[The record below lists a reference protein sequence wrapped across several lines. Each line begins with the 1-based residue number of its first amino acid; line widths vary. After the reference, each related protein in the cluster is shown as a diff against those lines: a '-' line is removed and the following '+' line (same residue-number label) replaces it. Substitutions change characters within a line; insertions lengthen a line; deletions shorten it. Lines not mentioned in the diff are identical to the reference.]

1 MYEDHT
7 VAVVIPTYNEAGFVG
22 NVIETIPDYV
32 DRIYPVDDCSTDG
45 SWEEIRTA
53 AARIDGD
60 DPAAGD
66 GPSDG
71 DGRIDADGS
80 ADGDERSDGDG
91 QSDAEDRSMSPDGGT
106 RPASE
111 NAVDSESPP
120 RTNDVA
126 TNGTDP
132 TASGRAKWV
141 DESSAKTG
149 STAAAFDRRV
159 VPIRHEANRGVGG
172 AIKTGYQRARA
183 DRIDVTVVMGGDG
196 QMDPDWMP
204 DLLDPVVD
212 GRAAYAKANRLLLDE
227 HHETMPRHRFVG
239 NHILTVLTK
248 IATGYWSVGDP
259 QHGYTAISL
268 EALDTAG
275 IDELYEFFGYCND
288 LLIRL
293 SAENLRVADV
303 PCPLTYADEESHIAY
318 SSYIPRVSGM
328 LLRSFLRRL
337 WVDRDAD
344 GGRGRLAL
352 FLGGAIATAGGL
364 LGVVASGLSA
374 ASGDDAGS
382 PGTERTARAA
392 IDDVTADDDEP
403 PTSADAPDDE
413 ASSAGAVGDGR
424 SDATANA
431 GESESSKAP
440 PDAPG
445 PRPGSVA
452 RWAALVLAG
461 VAALLG
467 AMLLDAVM
475 NSSYNYTERIPEG
488 SGPRTDESE

>member
-22 NVIETIPDYV
+22 TVIETIPDYV

-45 SWEEIRTA
+45 SWEEIQTA
-53 AARIDGD
+53 AARIDGTAPGDHEARGTEEASGDDEARGDRETPGDGETRPED
-60 DPAAGD
+60 DP
-66 GPSDG
+66 
-71 DGRIDADGS
+71 
-80 ADGDERSDGDG
+80 
-91 QSDAEDRSMSPDGGT
+91 SMSADGGT
-106 RPASE
+106 RTTVAAGAD
-111 NAVDSESPP
+111 AVQADDSP
-120 RTNDVA
+120 RTN
-126 TNGTDP
+126 GTAP
-132 TASGRAKWV
+132 GNSGESPAS
-141 DESSAKTG
+141 TG
-149 STAAAFDRRV
+149 AAAPFDRRV
-159 VPIRHEANRGVGG
+159 VPIRHEQNRGVGG

-204 DLLDPVVD
+204 DLLEPVVD
-212 GRAAYAKANRLLLDE
+212 GRAEYAKANRLLLDE

-239 NHILTVLTK
+239 NHILTMLTK

-268 EALDTAG
+268 SALDDAG
-275 IDELYEFFGYCND
+275 IDEMYEFFGYCND

-293 SAENLRVADV
+293 SAANCRVADV

-337 WVDRDAD
+337 RTDRGSS

-352 FLGGAIATAGGL
+352 FVGGAIATVGGV
-364 LGVVASGLSA
+364 LGVTASGIA
-374 ASGDDAGS
+374 A
-382 PGTERTARAA
+382 
-392 IDDVTADDDEP
+392 
-403 PTSADAPDDE
+403 
-413 ASSAGAVGDGR
+413 GR
-424 SDATANA
+424 SDDSRNARRSSNVSQEKTTNDESASADTDAAASVDTDVATFAESDTGASAANDAATSPEIEPAAADPRDEPA
-431 GESESSKAP
+431 GSGGSS
-440 PDAPG
+440 
-445 PRPGSVA
+445 SVA
-452 RWAALVLAG
+452 RWAVLAIAG

-475 NSSYNYTERIPEG
+475 NSNYNYTERIPDG
-488 SGPRTDESE
+488 SGPRTEESE